1 MKKKILSLAM
11 AVCMLLC
18 MLPAGAT
25 AMEQGDARVTIGADL
40 DAEERTKVYA
50 DFGIEP
56 GDANSKAASS
66 TR

>member
-25 AMEQGDARVTIGADL
+25 AMEQGDARVTI
-40 DAEERTKVYA
+40 DAEERTK
-50 DFGIEP
+50 D
-56 GDANSKAASS
+56 
-66 TR
+66 